1 MTVLLIIGPG
11 ASANRIFS
19 AGDSANQQLFLSLRA
34 LNRLGNAIDSILP
47 AGFKTSE
54 DWRYRLRFSSFS
66 TGSVATNFNVEAG
79 SYTNGNNAKSDL
91 SNALANGVDGA
102 SVVSSSITTNGFQDS
117 NEDDGGS
124 TNLGLILGLA
134 IGIPVLSTF

>member
-1 MTVLLIIGPG
+1 MGVLLIIGPG
-11 ASANRIFS
+11 SSADRIFS
-19 AGDSANQQLFLSLRA
+19 ASDSDNQQLFLSLRA
-34 LNRLGNAIDSILP
+34 LNRLGNAIDAILP

-66 TGSVATNFNVEAG
+66 TGSVASNFNVEAG
-79 SYTNGNNAKSDL
+79 SYTNGNDAKNDL
-91 SNALANGVDGA
+91 SNALANGIDGA
-102 SVVSSSITTNGFQDS
+102 SVVSSTITTNGFEDS
-117 NEDDGGS
+117 EDDDGS